1 MKSSFLSLVAPLA
14 KGQQWFRQQSLSD
27 QQRLRWLA
35 GFLVLVLL
43 WVGVV
48 NPVLTFRDR
57 AAGALSQAQND
68 LAWLNSNYG
77 ALSAA
82 LAQRK
87 QAAPQGDGALD
98 AVAASAQAH
107 RLTLNRFSPEGGG
120 RLALS
125 LDQAPYASLMAW
137 LVELAENRRL
147 QVLNLSL
154 DRTDTPGMVRARIV
168 LG

>member
-1 MKSSFLSLVAPLA
+1 MKPSFLGMMEPLA
-14 KGQQWFRQQSLSD
+14 KGQQWFRQQSPSD

-35 GFLVLVLL
+35 GFLALVFL
-43 WVGVV
+43 WAGVV
-48 NPVLTFRDR
+48 NPVLSFRDR
-57 AAGALSQAQND
+57 AAGALTQAQND

-87 QAAPQGDGALD
+87 QAAPQGDAALD

-107 RLTLNRFSPEGGG
+107 GLTLNRFSPEGGG

-125 LDQAPYASLMAW
+125 LDQAPYASLIAW
-137 LVELAENRRL
+137 LLELAEERGL

>member
-1 MKSSFLSLVAPLA
+1 MKSSLLSVLAPFA
-14 KGQQWFRQQSLSD
+14 KGQQWFQQQSPGD
-27 QQRLRWLA
+27 QQRIRWLA
-35 GFLVLVLL
+35 GFLALLFL

-48 NPVLTFRDR
+48 NPVLSFRDR
-57 AAGALSQAQND
+57 AAGALTQAQND

-87 QAAPQGDGALD
+87 QAAPQGDAALD

-107 RLTLNRFSPEGGG
+107 GLTLNRFSPEGGG

-125 LDQAPYASLMAW
+125 LDQAPYASLIAW
-137 LVELAENRRL
+137 LLELAEERGL

>member
-1 MKSSFLSLVAPLA
+1 MKPSFLGMMEPLA
-14 KGQQWFRQQSLSD
+14 KGQQWFRQQSPSD

-35 GFLVLVLL
+35 GFLALVFL

-48 NPVLTFRDR
+48 NPVLSFRDR
-57 AAGALSQAQND
+57 AAGALTQAQND

-87 QAAPQGDGALD
+87 QAAPQGDAALD

-107 RLTLNRFSPEGGG
+107 GLTLNRFSPEGGG

-125 LDQAPYASLMAW
+125 LDQAPYASLIAW
-137 LVELAENRRL
+137 LLELAEERGL

>member
-1 MKSSFLSLVAPLA
+1 MKSSFLTVLAPLA
-14 KGQQWFRQQSLSD
+14 KGQQWFQQQSPGD

-35 GFLVLVLL
+35 GFLALLFL

-48 NPVLTFRDR
+48 NPVLSFRDR
-57 AAGALSQAQND
+57 AAGALTQAQND

-107 RLTLNRFSPEGGG
+107 GLTLNRFSPEGGG

-125 LDQAPYASLMAW
+125 LDQVPYASLIAW
-137 LVELAENRRL
+137 LLELAEERGL

>member
-1 MKSSFLSLVAPLA
+1 MKSSLLSVLAPLA
-14 KGQQWFRQQSLSD
+14 KGQQWFQQQSPGD

-35 GFLVLVLL
+35 GFLALLFL

-48 NPVLTFRDR
+48 NPVLSFRDR
-57 AAGALSQAQND
+57 AAGALTLAKIV
-68 LAWLNSNYG
+68 LAWINRNFG

-87 QAAPQGDGALD
+87 QAAPRGDAALD

-107 RLTLNRFSPEGGG
+107 GLTLNRFSPEGGG

-125 LDQAPYASLMAW
+125 LDQAPYASLIAW
-137 LVELAENRRL
+137 LLELAEERGL

>member
-1 MKSSFLSLVAPLA
+1 MKSFLLSVLAPLA
-14 KGQQWFRQQSLSD
+14 KGQQWFQQQSPGD

-35 GFLVLVLL
+35 GFLALLFL

-48 NPVLTFRDR
+48 NPVLSFRDR
-57 AAGALSQAQND
+57 AAGALTQAQND

-87 QAAPQGDGALD
+87 QAAPQGDAALD

-107 RLTLNRFSPEGGG
+107 GLTLNRFSPEGGG

-125 LDQAPYASLMAW
+125 LDQAPYAPLIAW
-137 LVELAENRRL
+137 LLELAEERGL

>member
-1 MKSSFLSLVAPLA
+1 MSSFVLRLKAPLA
-14 KGQQWFRQQSLSD
+14 KGQQWFQQQSPSD

-35 GFLVLVLL
+35 GVLALVFL

-57 AAGALSQAQND
+57 AAGALTQAQND

-87 QAAPQGDGALD
+87 QAAPQGEGALD

-107 RLTLNRFSPEGGG
+107 GLTLNRFSPEGGG

-125 LDQAPYASLMAW
+125 LDQAAYASLIAW
-137 LVELAENRRL
+137 LLELAEERGL
-147 QVLNLSL
+147 QVLNLSI

>member
-14 KGQQWFRQQSLSD
+14 KGQQWFQQQSLSD

-35 GFLVLVLL
+35 GFLVLVFL

-48 NPVLTFRDR
+48 NPMLTFRDR

-87 QAAPQGDGALD
+87 QAAPQGDAALD

-107 RLTLNRFSPEGGG
+107 GLTLNRFSPEGGG

-137 LVELAENRRL
+137 LVELAENRGL

>member
-1 MKSSFLSLVAPLA
+1 MKSSLLSVLAPLA
-14 KGQQWFRQQSLSD
+14 KGQQWFQQQSPGD

-35 GFLVLVLL
+35 GFLALLFL
-43 WVGVV
+43 WVGLV
-48 NPVLTFRDR
+48 NPVLSFRDR
-57 AAGALSQAQND
+57 AAGALTQAQND

-87 QAAPQGDGALD
+87 QAAPQGDAALD

-107 RLTLNRFSPEGGG
+107 GLTLNRFSPEGGG

-125 LDQAPYASLMAW
+125 LDQAPYASLIAW
-137 LVELAENRRL
+137 LLELAEERGL

>member
-1 MKSSFLSLVAPLA
+1 MSSSVLRVKAPLA
-14 KGQQWFRQQSLSD
+14 KGQQWFQQQSPSD

-35 GFLVLVLL
+35 GVLALVFL

-57 AAGALSQAQND
+57 AAGALTQAQND

-87 QAAPQGDGALD
+87 QAAPQGEGALD

-107 RLTLNRFSPEGGG
+107 GLTLNRFSPEGGG

-125 LDQAPYASLMAW
+125 LDQAAYASLIAW
-137 LVELAENRRL
+137 LLELAEERGL
-147 QVLNLSL
+147 QVLNLSI

>member
-1 MKSSFLSLVAPLA
+1 MSSSVLRLKAPLA
-14 KGQQWFRQQSLSD
+14 KGQQWFQQQSPSD

-35 GFLVLVLL
+35 GVLALVFL

-57 AAGALSQAQND
+57 AAGALTQAQND
-68 LAWLNSNYG
+68 LAWINSNYG

-87 QAAPQGDGALD
+87 QAAPQGEGALD

-107 RLTLNRFSPEGGG
+107 GLTLNRFSPEGGG

-125 LDQAPYASLMAW
+125 LDQAAYASLIAW
-137 LVELAENRRL
+137 LLELAEERGL
-147 QVLNLSL
+147 QVLNLSI

>member
-1 MKSSFLSLVAPLA
+1 MKSPILSSMAPLA
-14 KGQQWFRQQSLSD
+14 KGQQWFQQQSPSD

-35 GFLVLVLL
+35 SFLALVLL

-57 AAGALSQAQND
+57 AAGALTQAQND

-87 QAAPQGDGALD
+87 QAAPQGDAALD

-107 RLTLNRFSPEGGG
+107 GLTLNRFSPEGGG

-125 LDQAPYASLMAW
+125 LDQAAYASLIAW
-137 LVELAENRRL
+137 LVELAEERGL

>member
-107 RLTLNRFSPEGGG
+107 GLTLNRFSPEGGG

-137 LVELAENRRL
+137 LVELAENRGL

>member
-1 MKSSFLSLVAPLA
+1 MKSSLLSVLAPLA
-14 KGQQWFRQQSLSD
+14 KGQQWFQQQSPGD

-35 GFLVLVLL
+35 GFLALL
-43 WVGVV
+43 FLGVGVV
-48 NPVLTFRDR
+48 NPVLSFRDR
-57 AAGALSQAQND
+57 AAGALTQAQND

-87 QAAPQGDGALD
+87 QAAPQGDAVLD

-107 RLTLNRFSPEGGG
+107 GLTLNRFSPEGGG

-125 LDQAPYASLMAW
+125 LDQAPYASLIAW
-137 LVELAENRRL
+137 LLELAEERGL

>member
-35 GFLVLVLL
+35 GFLVLVFL

-87 QAAPQGDGALD
+87 QAAPQGDAALD

-107 RLTLNRFSPEGGG
+107 GLTLNRFSPEGGG

-137 LVELAENRRL
+137 LVELAENRGL

>member
-1 MKSSFLSLVAPLA
+1 MKSSLLSVLAPLA
-14 KGQQWFRQQSLSD
+14 KGQQWFQQQSPGD

-35 GFLVLVLL
+35 GFLALLFL

-48 NPVLTFRDR
+48 NPVLSFRDR
-57 AAGALSQAQND
+57 AAGALTQAQND

-87 QAAPQGDGALD
+87 QAAPQGDAALD

-107 RLTLNRFSPEGGG
+107 GLTLNRFSPEGGG

-125 LDQAPYASLMAW
+125 LDQATYASLIAW
-137 LVELAENRRL
+137 LLELAEERGL

>member
-87 QAAPQGDGALD
+87 QAAPQGDAALD

-107 RLTLNRFSPEGGG
+107 GLTLNRFSPEGGG

-137 LVELAENRRL
+137 LVELAENRGL

>member
-1 MKSSFLSLVAPLA
+1 MKSSLLRVLAPLA
-14 KGQQWFRQQSLSD
+14 KGQQWFQQQSPGD
-27 QQRLRWLA
+27 QERLRWLA
-35 GFLVLVLL
+35 GFLALLFL

-48 NPVLTFRDR
+48 NPVLSFRDR
-57 AAGALSQAQND
+57 AAGALTQAQND

-87 QAAPQGDGALD
+87 QAAPQGDAALD

-107 RLTLNRFSPEGGG
+107 GLTLNRFSPEGGG

-125 LDQAPYASLMAW
+125 LDQAPYASLIAW
-137 LVELAENRRL
+137 LLELAEERGL

>member
-14 KGQQWFRQQSLSD
+14 KGQQWFQQQSLSD

-35 GFLVLVLL
+35 GFLVLVFL

-68 LAWLNSNYG
+68 LAWLNSNYD

-87 QAAPQGDGALD
+87 QAAPQGDAALD

-107 RLTLNRFSPEGGG
+107 GLTLNRFSPEGGG

-137 LVELAENRRL
+137 LVELAENRGL

>member
-1 MKSSFLSLVAPLA
+1 MSSSVLRLKAPLA
-14 KGQQWFRQQSLSD
+14 KGQQWFQQQSPSD

-35 GFLVLVLL
+35 GVLALVFL
-43 WVGVV
+43 WAGVV

-57 AAGALSQAQND
+57 AAGALSRAQND

-87 QAAPQGDGALD
+87 QAAPQGEGALD

-107 RLTLNRFSPEGGG
+107 GLTLNRFSPEGGG

-125 LDQAPYASLMAW
+125 LDQAAYASLIAW
-137 LVELAENRRL
+137 LLELAEERGL
-147 QVLNLSL
+147 QVLNLSI

>member
-1 MKSSFLSLVAPLA
+1 MKSSLLSVLAPLA
-14 KGQQWFRQQSLSD
+14 KGQQWFQQQSPGD

-35 GFLVLVLL
+35 GILALLFL

-48 NPVLTFRDR
+48 NPVLSFRDR
-57 AAGALSQAQND
+57 AAGALTQAQND

-87 QAAPQGDGALD
+87 QAAPQGDAALD

-107 RLTLNRFSPEGGG
+107 GLTLNRFSRRAGG
-120 RLALS
+120 
-125 LDQAPYASLMAW
+125 AS
-137 LVELAENRRL
+137 R
-147 QVLNLSL
+147 
-154 DRTDTPGMVRARIV
+154 
-168 LG
+168 

>member
-14 KGQQWFRQQSLSD
+14 KGQQWFQQQSLSD

-35 GFLVLVLL
+35 GFLVLVFL

-48 NPVLTFRDR
+48 NPMLTFRDR
-57 AAGALSQAQND
+57 AAGTLSQAQND

-87 QAAPQGDGALD
+87 QAAPQGDAALD

-107 RLTLNRFSPEGGG
+107 GLTLNRFSPEGGG

-137 LVELAENRRL
+137 LVELAETRGL

>member
-14 KGQQWFRQQSLSD
+14 KGQQWFQQQSLSD

-35 GFLVLVLL
+35 GFLVLVFL

-57 AAGALSQAQND
+57 TAGALSQAQND

-87 QAAPQGDGALD
+87 QAAPQGDAALD

-107 RLTLNRFSPEGGG
+107 GLTLNRFSPEGGG

-137 LVELAENRRL
+137 LVELAENRGL

>member
-1 MKSSFLSLVAPLA
+1 MKSSLLSVLAPLA
-14 KGQQWFRQQSLSD
+14 KGQQWFQQQSPGD

-35 GFLVLVLL
+35 GFLALLFL

-48 NPVLTFRDR
+48 NPVLSFRDR
-57 AAGALSQAQND
+57 AAGALTQAQND

-87 QAAPQGDGALD
+87 QAAPQGDAALD

-107 RLTLNRFSPEGGG
+107 GLTLNRFSPEGGG

-125 LDQAPYASLMAW
+125 LDQAPYASLIAW
-137 LVELAENRRL
+137 LLELAEERGL

>member
-1 MKSSFLSLVAPLA
+1 MSSSVLRLKAPLA
-14 KGQQWFRQQSLSD
+14 KGQQWFQQQSPSD

-35 GFLVLVLL
+35 GVLALVFL
-43 WVGVV
+43 WVGVI

-57 AAGALSQAQND
+57 AAGALTQAQND

-87 QAAPQGDGALD
+87 QAAPQGEGALD

-107 RLTLNRFSPEGGG
+107 GLTLNRFSPEGGG

-125 LDQAPYASLMAW
+125 LDQAAYASLIAW
-137 LVELAENRRL
+137 LLELAEERGL
-147 QVLNLSL
+147 QVLNLSI

>member
-14 KGQQWFRQQSLSD
+14 KGQQWFQQQSLSD

-35 GFLVLVLL
+35 GFLVLVFL

-48 NPVLTFRDR
+48 NPMLTFRDR
-57 AAGALSQAQND
+57 AAGTLSQAQND

-87 QAAPQGDGALD
+87 QAAPQGDAALD

-107 RLTLNRFSPEGGG
+107 GLTLNRFSPEGGG

-137 LVELAENRRL
+137 LVELAENRGL

>member
-1 MKSSFLSLVAPLA
+1 MKPSFLGMMEPLA
-14 KGQQWFRQQSLSD
+14 KGQQWFRQQSPSD

-35 GFLVLVLL
+35 GFLALVFL

-48 NPVLTFRDR
+48 NPVLSFRDR
-57 AAGALSQAQND
+57 AAGALTQTQND
-68 LAWLNSNYG
+68 LSWLNSNYG
-77 ALSAA
+77 ALSVA

-87 QAAPQGDGALD
+87 QAAPQGDAALD

-107 RLTLNRFSPEGGG
+107 GLTLNRFSPEGGG

-125 LDQAPYASLMAW
+125 LDQAAYASLVAW
-137 LVELAENRRL
+137 LLELAEERGL

>member
-1 MKSSFLSLVAPLA
+1 MKSSLLRVLAPLA
-14 KGQQWFRQQSLSD
+14 KGQQWFQQQSPGD

-35 GFLVLVLL
+35 GFLALLFL

-48 NPVLTFRDR
+48 NPVLSFRDR
-57 AAGALSQAQND
+57 AAGALTQAQND

-87 QAAPQGDGALD
+87 QAAPQGDAALD

-107 RLTLNRFSPEGGG
+107 GLTLNRFSPEGGG

-125 LDQAPYASLMAW
+125 LDQAPYASLIAW
-137 LVELAENRRL
+137 LLELAEERGL

>member
-1 MKSSFLSLVAPLA
+1 MSSPFLKFTAPFA
-14 KGQQWFRQQSLSD
+14 KGQQWFQQQSPSD
-27 QQRLRWLA
+27 RQRLRWLA
-35 GFLVLVLL
+35 GFLALVLL

-48 NPVLTFRDR
+48 NPVLSFRDR
-57 AAGALSQAQND
+57 AAGALTQAQND
-68 LAWLNSNYG
+68 LTWLNSNYG

-87 QAAPQGDGALD
+87 QAAPQGDAALD

-107 RLTLNRFSPEGGG
+107 GLTLNRFSPEGGG

-125 LDQAPYASLMAW
+125 LDQAAYPALIAW
-137 LVELAENRRL
+137 LLELAEERGL
-147 QVLNLSL
+147 QVLNLSI

>member
-1 MKSSFLSLVAPLA
+1 MKPVFLSALAPVA
-14 KGQQWFRQQSLSD
+14 KGQQWFQQQSPRD

-35 GFLVLVLL
+35 GVLALVLL
-43 WVGVV
+43 WAGVG
-48 NPVLTFRDR
+48 NPVLAFRDR
-57 AAGALSQAQND
+57 AAGALAQAQQD
-68 LAWLNSNYG
+68 LAWLNNNYG

-87 QAAPQGDGALD
+87 QAAPEGDAALD

-107 RLTLNRFSPEGGG
+107 GLTLNRFSPEGGG

-125 LDQAPYASLMAW
+125 LDRAAYPALIAW
-137 LVELAENRRL
+137 LLELAEERGL
-147 QVLNLSL
+147 QVLNLSI

>member
-1 MKSSFLSLVAPLA
+1 MSSSVLRLKAPLA
-14 KGQQWFRQQSLSD
+14 KGQQWFQQQSPSD

-35 GFLVLVLL
+35 GVLALVFL

-57 AAGALSQAQND
+57 AAGALTQAQND

-87 QAAPQGDGALD
+87 QAAPQGEGALD

-107 RLTLNRFSPEGGG
+107 GLTLNRFSPEGGG

-125 LDQAPYASLMAW
+125 LDQAAYASLIAW
-137 LVELAENRRL
+137 LLELAEERGL
-147 QVLNLSL
+147 QVLNLSI

>member
-1 MKSSFLSLVAPLA
+1 MSSSVLRLKAPLA
-14 KGQQWFRQQSLSD
+14 KGQQWFQQQSPSD

-35 GFLVLVLL
+35 GVLALVFL

-57 AAGALSQAQND
+57 AAGALTQAQND

-87 QAAPQGDGALD
+87 QAAPQGELALD

-107 RLTLNRFSPEGGG
+107 GLTLNRFSPEGGG

-125 LDQAPYASLMAW
+125 LDQAAYASLIAW
-137 LVELAENRRL
+137 LLELAEERGL
-147 QVLNLSL
+147 QVLNLSI

>member
-1 MKSSFLSLVAPLA
+1 MKSSFLSLLAPLA
-14 KGQQWFRQQSLSD
+14 KGKQWVQQQSPRD

-35 GFLVLVLL
+35 GFLGLVLL
-43 WVGVV
+43 WQGLV
-48 NPVLTFRDR
+48 NPALTYRDR
-57 AAGALSQAQND
+57 AASALAQAQSD

-82 LAQRK
+82 LAQRQ
-87 QAAPQGDGALD
+87 QARPQGDTALD

-107 RLTLNRFSPEGGG
+107 GLTLNRFSPEGGS

-125 LDQAPYASLMAW
+125 LDRAPYPALIAW
-137 LVELAENRRL
+137 LLELAEERGL
-147 QVLNLSL
+147 QVLNLSI
-154 DRTDTPGMVRARIV
+154 DRTDAPGIVRARIV

>member
-68 LAWLNSNYG
+68 LAWLNSNNG

-87 QAAPQGDGALD
+87 QAAPQGDAALD

-107 RLTLNRFSPEGGG
+107 GLTLNRFSPEGGG

-137 LVELAENRRL
+137 LVELAENRGL

>member
-1 MKSSFLSLVAPLA
+1 MKSPFLSLTASVAR
-14 KGQQWFRQQSLSD
+14 GQHWFLQQSPSD
-27 QQRLRWLA
+27 QQRLRWLS
-35 GFLVLVLL
+35 GFLALVFLC
-43 WVGVV
+43 VGVL
-48 NPVLTFRDR
+48 NPVLSYRDR
-57 AAGALSQAQND
+57 AAGDLNQAQND

-87 QAAPQGDGALD
+87 QAAPQGEAALD
-98 AVAASAQAH
+98 AVAASAQSH
-107 RLTLNRFSPEGGG
+107 GLTLNRFSPEGGG

-125 LDQAPYASLMAW
+125 LDQAAYPALIAW
-137 LVELAENRRL
+137 LLELAEERGL

-154 DRTDTPGMVRARIV
+154 DRTDTPGVVRARIV

>member
-1 MKSSFLSLVAPLA
+1 M
-14 KGQQWFRQQSLSD
+14 
-27 QQRLRWLA
+27 
-35 GFLVLVLL
+35 
-43 WVGVV
+43 
-48 NPVLTFRDR
+48 
-57 AAGALSQAQND
+57 
-68 LAWLNSNYG
+68 AWLNSNYG

-87 QAAPQGDGALD
+87 QAAPQGDAALD

-107 RLTLNRFSPEGGG
+107 GLTLNRFSPEGGG

-125 LDQAPYASLMAW
+125 LDQAPYASLIAW
-137 LVELAENRRL
+137 LLELAEERGL

>member
-1 MKSSFLSLVAPLA
+1 MKSPVLSSMAPLA
-14 KGQQWFRQQSLSD
+14 KGRQWFQQQSPSD

-35 GFLVLVLL
+35 GFLALVLL

-57 AAGALSQAQND
+57 AAGALTQAQND

-77 ALSAA
+77 TLAAA

-107 RLTLNRFSPEGGG
+107 GLTLNRFSPEGGG

-125 LDQAPYASLMAW
+125 LDQATYASLIAW
-137 LVELAENRRL
+137 LLELAEERGL
-147 QVLNLSL
+147 QVLNLSI